1 MSVCCFILQAR
12 KEAKCGKQEGKVAS
26 RTPNETTKTD
36 SDQSNVKQQTERG
49 TERSEEP
56 ATCELGINNQVDN
69 DYCEQ
74 SASTNEVMEYEQDE
88 SDKLDELVNDDDSNG
103 EKTELDL
110 AEDGEANRLTSESF
124 EEHDSTENGQQ
135 EEYSSGGNKESD
147 NGTVNNSG
155 DSSQV

>member
-1 MSVCCFILQAR
+1 MSVRCFILQAR

-49 TERSEEP
+49 TEEP

-74 SASTNEVMEYEQDE
+74 SASTNEVMDYEQDE
-88 SDKLDELVNDDDSNG
+88 SNKLDELVNDDDSNS

-110 AEDGEANRLTSESF
+110 AEDEEANRLTSESF

-135 EEYSSGGNKESD
+135 EEHSSGGNKESD
-147 NGTVNNSG
+147 NSTVNNSG

>member
-1 MSVCCFILQAR
+1 M
-12 KEAKCGKQEGKVAS
+12 
-26 RTPNETTKTD
+26 D
-36 SDQSNVKQQTERG
+36 
-49 TERSEEP
+49 
-56 ATCELGINNQVDN
+56 
-69 DYCEQ
+69 
-74 SASTNEVMEYEQDE
+74 YEQDE

-135 EEYSSGGNKESD
+135 EEHSSGGNKESD

-155 DSSQV
+155 DSSQVWVVVILWICCYKKHIWMR

>member
-69 DYCEQ
+69 EYCEQ
-74 SASTNEVMEYEQDE
+74 SASTNEVMDYEQDE

-110 AEDGEANRLTSESF
+110 AEEGEANRLTNESF
-124 EEHDSTENGQQ
+124 EEHDSTENDQQ
-135 EEYSSGGNKESD
+135 EEHSSGGNKESD